1 MPTPLIRYFGLLL
14 LCIFSSTYAAD
25 LPIGAVSLSLGMEQS
40 AVMKELRAH
49 FHVVAVTGN
58 SNMFFLSESKPPNAS
73 VIGGVSFENGRLA
86 WIQRNWG
93 SFAGKVNSIEVTKAL
108 FSAIE
113 SAKTA
118 SGGSAV
124 ISTSIQRIPGAEFKS
139 IYFVFPDRKI
149 TVSTTDGDAKYGQ
162 QVSIEESVSIKQ

>member
-40 AVMKELRAH
+40 TVMKELRAH

-108 FSAIE
+108 VLRHRERQDGFRRVSGHQHQYSAY
-113 SAKTA
+113 SWR
-118 SGGSAV
+118 GV
-124 ISTSIQRIPGAEFKS
+124 
-139 IYFVFPDRKI
+139 
-149 TVSTTDGDAKYGQ
+149 
-162 QVSIEESVSIKQ
+162 